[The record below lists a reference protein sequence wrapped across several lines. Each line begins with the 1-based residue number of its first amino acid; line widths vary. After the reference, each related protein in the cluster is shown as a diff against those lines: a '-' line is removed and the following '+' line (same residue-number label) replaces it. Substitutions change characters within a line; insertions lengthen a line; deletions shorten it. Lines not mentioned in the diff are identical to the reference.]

1 MTRII
6 PLLLIILMFSCK
18 ASKMSSESTEALP
31 SVIVYKT
38 TGDYYQLVPITLNEN
53 KDKVLS
59 YPGPSDLYTNGKLAL
74 PVKLDKGYLLDQR
87 GLSANTAFT
96 TFSYEEYSQM
106 ESAPSLEE
114 LFKSIVDSNPFEEIY
129 NCGKINEFK
138 DPVKDLNRLIRKNFK
153 GCTSL
158 QGPKP

>member
-1 MTRII
+1 MTRITA
-6 PLLLIILMFSCK
+6 LFLIFLMLSCN
-18 ASKMSSESTEALP
+18 ATKMSSESTEALP

-38 TGDYYQLVPITLNEN
+38 TGDYYQLVPITLNEG
-53 KDKVLS
+53 KDKVVS
-59 YPGPSDLYTNGKLAL
+59 YPGPSDLFTNGKLAL
-74 PVKLDKGYLLDQR
+74 PVKLDNGYLFDQR

-96 TFSYEEYSQM
+96 SFSYEIYSQM
-106 ESAPSLEE
+106 ESAPSIEE
-114 LFKSIVDSNPFEEIY
+114 LFNSIVDSNPFEEIY

-158 QGPKP
+158 LGS